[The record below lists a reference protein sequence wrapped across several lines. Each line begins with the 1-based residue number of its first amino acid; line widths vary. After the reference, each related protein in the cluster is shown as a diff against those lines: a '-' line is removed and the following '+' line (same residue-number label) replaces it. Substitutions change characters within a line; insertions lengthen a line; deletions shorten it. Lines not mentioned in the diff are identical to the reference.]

1 MMKTAMKTVEP
12 AERQAKRGLDRLWID
27 ADATR
32 RAARAAAPAGAA
44 YRDQYR
50 IASGRAQSAVAQER
64 LPARL
69 RTYVKRY
76 FVAIHP

>member
-1 MMKTAMKTVEP
+1 V
-12 AERQAKRGLDRLWID
+12 
-27 ADATR
+27 
-32 RAARAAAPAGAA
+32 